1 MEMLIGD
8 CHIGDL
14 YDKINEI
21 INYINK
27 KENKTPETLYA
38 IKDLKT
44 GEIIFNARGGVYQ
57 NKEAAISKCLKLG
70 QETHKLVE
78 YKLREEQL

>member
-27 KENKTPETLYA
+27 KENKSLIAY
-38 IKDLKT
+38 
-44 GEIIFNARGGVYQ
+44 NV
-57 NKEAAISKCLKLG
+57 SKVQHLHCIL
-70 QETHKLVE
+70 
-78 YKLREEQL
+78 